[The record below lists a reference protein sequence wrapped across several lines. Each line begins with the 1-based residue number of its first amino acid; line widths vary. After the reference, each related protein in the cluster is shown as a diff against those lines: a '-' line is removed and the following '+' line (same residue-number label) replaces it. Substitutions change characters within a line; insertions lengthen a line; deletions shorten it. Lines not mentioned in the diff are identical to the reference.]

1 VNIRCK
7 LILKWRFLLYIM
19 SMHTRES
26 WKRQD
31 GIGMVGATTK
41 IVERVLLVVN
51 RSSATGHGNATVDRL
66 RSTLDEALGHKIE
79 IQVEVVDSHP
89 QAREQTEAFLAVSDA
104 PALVIAGGGSGT
116 LRAVIEGVCVGSGP
130 GHLPGRERVRIAA
143 LRMGS
148 GNPVAK
154 QFGVPC
160 APEEALKGIVANLH
174 ENRTAPCCVIR
185 CEVDNADSCP
195 DIRYGATMIG
205 FGQFGRSPGD
215 LVRWHRRLPL
225 PRRLTARFLGI
236 ERLNNIEYGLSLLI
250 RFAWCALRPNAVEV
264 VEVRTEE
271 RIQSMP
277 LLAGVV
283 MNFPFKP
290 LPFEPGIH
298 VEDAA
303 LSLNFISY
311 PGRWA
316 SLFLLFSP
324 HRVARNALQIR
335 ITESNC
341 VEIRS
346 NQGAVEFFIDEDPVV
361 FHSRALIQVAGTL
374 AFVPGQNYQWPH
386 ERGG

>member
-1 VNIRCK
+1 
-7 LILKWRFLLYIM
+7 
-19 SMHTRES
+19 
-26 WKRQD
+26 
-31 GIGMVGATTK
+31 MVGETTAM
-41 IVERVLLVVN
+41 VERVLLVVN
-51 RSSATGHGNATVDRL
+51 RSSATGHSGATVDRL
-66 RSTLDEALGHKIE
+66 RLTLDEALGHE
-79 IQVEVVDSHP
+79 TELQVEVVDDHP
-89 QAREQTEAFLAVSDA
+89 QAREQTKAFLAISDA

-116 LRAVIEGVCVGSGP
+116 LRAVIEGVCMGSEP

-154 QFGVPC
+154 QFGVPPV
-160 APEEALKGIVANLH
+160 PEAALKGILANLH
-174 ENRTAPCCVIR
+174 EGRTAPCCVMR
-185 CEVDNADSCP
+185 CEVDKPDSHP
-195 DIRYGATMIG
+195 DIHYAATMSG

-215 LVRWHRRLPL
+215 LARWHHRLPVL
-225 PRRLTARFLGI
+225 HRLTAWLLGI

-250 RFAWCALRPNAVEV
+250 RFAWCALWPNAVEV
-264 VEVRTEE
+264 VEVRIGE

-290 LPFEPGIH
+290 LPFEPEGS

-316 SLFLLFSP
+316 SLFLVFSP

-335 ITESNC
+335 IADSDR
-341 VEIRS
+341 VEVRLA
-346 NQGAVEFFIDEDPVV
+346 NREAVEFFLDEDPLV
-361 FHSRALIQVAGTL
+361 FHSSVLIQVAGTL
-374 AFVPGQNYQWPH
+374 AFVPGQDYHWPQ
-386 ERGG
+386 ERGGCP

>member
-1 VNIRCK
+1 MKISPIP
-7 LILKWRFLLYIM
+7 ILNQYLLLYIM
-19 SMHTRES
+19 SMHTQQSIEYLNNS
-26 WKRQD
+26 
-31 GIGMVGATTK
+31 GMMGATAQ

-51 RSSATGHGNATVDRL
+51 RASATGYGISTVDCL

-79 IQVEVVDSHP
+79 IRVEVVDNHP
-89 QAREQTEAFLAVSDA
+89 QAREQTEAFLAMSDA

-116 LRAVIEGVCVGSGP
+116 LRAVIEGICVGSE
-130 GHLPGRERVRIAA
+130 PGRLSGPERVRIAA

-154 QFGVPC
+154 QFGVPHV
-160 APEEALKGIVANLH
+160 PEDALKGIVVNLH

-185 CEVDNADSCP
+185 CEVDEADSRP
-195 DIRYGATMIG
+195 DIHYGATMIG
-205 FGQFGRSPGD
+205 LGQFGRSPGD
-215 LVRWHRRLPL
+215 LARWHHRLPVL
-225 PRRLTARFLGI
+225 RRQMARLLGI
-236 ERLNNIEYGLSLLI
+236 ERLNNIEYGLSLFI
-250 RFAWCALRPNAVEV
+250 RFARCALQPNAVEV
-264 VEVRTEE
+264 VEVRTGE

-290 LPFEPGIH
+290 LPFQPEVR

-324 HRVARNALQIR
+324 RRLARNALQMR

-346 NQGAVEFFIDEDPVV
+346 NQGAVEFFLDEDPLV
-361 FHSRALIQVAGTL
+361 FHSRVLIQVAGTL